1 MDLDKIK
8 NTWQNTEIKSSLTE
22 ENIQQILSQKGQSAF
37 NKIKFYEKTG
47 IILFPLLI
55 ILNIYFI
62 VAVNRLNVE
71 VSLLLPYFFTISSLS
86 FWIWNIYKF
95 VFLKRINLDTA
106 NIMSILRAVETYK
119 KYMSSETIILL
130 IWITIF
136 IVLLMVQLPPTIT
149 TSTKVII
156 GSISWIVIV
165 VTITAAYQATT
176 KRNLQKLEKEIN
188 KTNN

>member
-71 VSLLLPYFFTISSLS
+71 VNLLLAYFFTISSLS